1 MKDRN
6 MAMNLMKNRMRFS
19 IILVTILVAIM
30 ESPAQN
36 VPVWTTLP
44 NAPVVARHND
54 AYFVNPDTGWIVNGD
69 GQIYRTNNGGA
80 AWQLQFVS
88 GTAHFRSVGFLNELE
103 GWAGNVGVG
112 EFGAT
117 DPNVFYRTRNGGQSW
132 QAFSQFHGPAPAGV
146 CGMHVVN
153 DSTICAVGRVRG
165 PSFFVRTTD
174 GGARWTSKDM
184 REYAA
189 GLIDVYFI
197 HPDTGFAVG
206 LTNVVHDFSSGV
218 VLFTS
223 DGGNTWERRFVTAR
237 MGEWCWKISFPS
249 RKTAYVS
256 LQRNSLSPIY
266 FLKTADGG
274 NTWQEKLFSTSY
286 YFVQGIGFI
295 SESRGW
301 AGGNSSFPTYETRDG
316 GETWRSA
323 GFGTRVN
330 RFRFL
335 NDSLGYAVGQRVY
348 KYAKAGAVSVQDR
361 ADESAWQ
368 YALSQNYPNPFNPS
382 TTIRFQLS
390 ERMFV
395 SLRIYDVN
403 GRQVKEVMQRV
414 CEAGENVVTWKG
426 TDDHGKPA
434 RSGTYVYKLEAGE
447 LLEVRKMVLV
457 R

>member
-1 MKDRN
+1 
-6 MAMNLMKNRMRFS
+6 MKNHICFTALLLALFLGNETS
-19 IILVTILVAIM
+19 SGQEAPL
-30 ESPAQN
+30 
-36 VPVWTTLP
+36 WTTLP
-44 NAPVVARHND
+44 NAPVVSRHND
-54 AYFVNPDTGWIVNGD
+54 AYFINPDTGWIVNGN
-69 GQIYRTNNGGA
+69 GQIYKTVDGGGA
-80 AWQLQFVS
+80 WRLQFVS

-174 GGARWTSKDM
+174 GGATWTSKDM

-189 GLIDVYFI
+189 GLIDVYFV

-206 LTNVVHDFSSGV
+206 LSNVVHDLSSGV

-223 DGGNTWERRFVTAR
+223 DGGKSWTRRLTTAR

-256 LQRNSLSPIY
+256 LQRNTQSPIY
-266 FLKTADGG
+266 FLKTSDGG
-274 NTWQEKLFSTSY
+274 NTWQEKLFSSSY

-295 SESRGW
+295 SESVGW

-316 GETWRSA
+316 GETWHSA

-335 NDSLGYAVGQRVY
+335 NDSLGYAVGQTVY
-348 KYAKAGAVSVQDR
+348 KFSQPGATGVQER
-361 ADESAWQ
+361 PGERPGQ
-368 YALSQNYPNPFNPS
+368 FHLSQNYPNPFNPS
-382 TTIRFQLS
+382 TTIRFELR
-390 ERMFV
+390 ERLMV
-395 SLRIYDVN
+395 SLRVYDIN
-403 GRQVKEVMQRV
+403 GREVKQVLHRV
-414 CEAGENVVTWKG
+414 CEAGANVVEWDG
-426 TDDHGKPA
+426 TDARGDA
-434 RSGTYVYKLEAGE
+434 VRSGTYIYILEAGE
-447 LLEVRKMVLV
+447 LLETRKMVLM